1 MKIALKR
8 IARNMEQKESCIIGL
23 LKAKHDILFLKRGT
37 PKILTGNDFWIWILI
52 PFNPKRV
59 QKEKSRFQGELKNFI
74 TRVQIDGKRDIKTP
88 KKVLDLYVDDLIFEI
103 LKDFHNIS
111 RGDYTIG
118 QWEDILTSHEYRN
131 AKIQVAS
138 ELIAKNIYE
147 NLT

>member
-1 MKIALKR
+1 MG
-8 IARNMEQKESCIIGL
+8 QKESCIIGL
-23 LKAKHDILFLKRGT
+23 LKAKHDILFLKRGI

-52 PFNPKRV
+52 PFNSKRV
-59 QKEKSRFQGELKNFI
+59 QKEKSRFQGEMKNFI
-74 TRVQIDGKRDIKTP
+74 TRVQIDGKRYIKTP
-88 KKVLDLYVDDLIFEI
+88 KKVLDSYVDDLIFEN

-111 RGDYTIG
+111 RGDYTMG